1 MANLPETPQWEDGI
15 YQIEVSDPV
24 LGGPDGISNRQ
35 AKQLAS
41 RTSYLKQ
48 QVEKGSS
55 DLSEHIKA
63 ADPHTQYAPKA
74 SPTFTG
80 NPAAPTVVKTDNSTK
95 LANTA
100 HVKTVVADYAP
111 LASPA
116 LTGTPTAPTAPQ
128 TVNNT
133 QIATTAFVKSAL
145 AALVASSP
153 EALDTLNELAAAL
166 GNDPNFA
173 TTMTNALAGKQ
184 PLDNTLTALSGKS
197 VAALLEYLGLGEAAK
212 SGVVQGTGT
221 STKDVMSQKSVTD
234 ALNKKQPAGNYLTL
248 NAITEMPGMGF
259 SGAFSGD
266 INVKYIKG
274 ISISSGIGSSDTG
287 QIYVDPYAVVTA
299 RYLNNNG
306 SIRENR
312 IVGIPVGATIEWQS
326 TAAIPENFLVNDG
339 RSFSASI
346 YPALAKV
353 FPGLKLPDD
362 RGLFKRALDSGKGYD
377 SGRTLGSF
385 QNDAMQN
392 IKGTFGNPTIEG
404 GSNASGAFSYTF
416 REGGRA
422 AGSGGNSVS
431 WDFDASREV
440 RTAHEFRPVNKAVIY
455 ITRVI

>member
-266 INVKYIKG
+266 INLKYIKG
-274 ISISSGIGSSDTG
+274 ISISSGIGNSDTG

-306 SIRENR
+306 SICENR

-326 TAAIPENFLVNDG
+326 TAAIPENFLANDG
-339 RSFSASI
+339 RSFSASV

-377 SGRTLGSF
+377 SGRTLGSV
-385 QNDAMQN
+385 QGDAMRN
-392 IKGTFGNPTIEG
+392 LTGRFGNPTIEG
-404 GSNASGAFSYTF
+404 GDFSEGVF
-416 REGGRA
+416 RHSVNSGGRA
-422 AGSGGNSVS
+422 AGAGGNSIAYS
-431 WDFDASREV
+431 FDASRQV
-440 RTAHEFRPVNKAVIY
+440 STANEFRPVNKAVIY

>member
-197 VAALLEYLGLGEAAK
+197 VAALLEYLGLPELLDKKFDKTGGAITTTSKAIDIITEAKNAGYIQISDSTGNIIHQLGKISSDNDLSLRNVAEDGTLTVSGDGARFNGRLLGFINEALYSGNGWWRDGSTGLLIQWGETPAGSDTRQVKFPIPFK
-212 SGVVQGTGT
+212 SWPHVVVHFDGGWFDSGGATWGVVDKSLSGFTGKT
-221 STKDVMSQKSVTD
+221 SVAVE
-234 ALNKKQPAGNYLTL
+234 G
-248 NAITEMPGMGF
+248 
-259 SGAFSGD
+259 GAF
-266 INVKYIKG
+266 IA
-274 ISISSGIGSSDTG
+274 IG
-287 QIYVDPYAVVTA
+287 
-299 RYLNNNG
+299 
-306 SIRENR
+306 
-312 IVGIPVGATIEWQS
+312 
-326 TAAIPENFLVNDG
+326 F
-339 RSFSASI
+339 
-346 YPALAKV
+346 
-353 FPGLKLPDD
+353 
-362 RGLFKRALDSGKGYD
+362 
-377 SGRTLGSF
+377 
-385 QNDAMQN
+385 
-392 IKGTFGNPTIEG
+392 
-404 GSNASGAFSYTF
+404 
-416 REGGRA
+416 
-422 AGSGGNSVS
+422 
-431 WDFDASREV
+431 
-440 RTAHEFRPVNKAVIY
+440 
-455 ITRVI
+455 